1 MQDKV
6 LPELRQQLAETRGI
20 FKGKERK
27 VLTEQIKKT
36 EAQISK
42 GIDEMPNV
50 LKDEGYPDVM
60 AFMKTYR
67 EMENVVER
75 YEREVWEYE
84 QKLKQKQRPAE
95 RPPERK
101 SVREQLR
108 QIQAEGKQQARNRKT
123 FDGER
128 YL

>member
-108 QIQAEGKQQARNRKT
+108 QIHAEGKQQARN
-123 FDGER
+123 
-128 YL
+128 LCSA